1 MQREDC
7 DDHDDDVAG
16 AGDAA
21 GSTQVGAPG
30 AGATDGCAAGFIVGS
45 GAGVGAGA
53 PGTDAADGGPVGAA
67 CAQPRVPLVRVRLLL
82 VLVVVLL
89 VLVLLA
95 MMMMMM
101 MMMMM
106 IGLGCYGDLIKIC
119 N

>member
-1 MQREDC
+1 MVVPLVL
-7 DDHDDDVAG
+7 VAS
-16 AGDAA
+16 D
-21 GSTQVGAPG
+21 
-30 AGATDGCAAGFIVGS
+30 
-45 GAGVGAGA
+45 AGVGAGA

-95 MMMMMM
+95 MTMMIM